1 MAIPRCRCVVAVVVR
16 PAAPSRYFEHEV
28 LSKYPVAQHFVF
40 GSLLAA
46 DWDAE
51 LPARTRTR
59 TRTRTHWPG
68 SIGPSALL
76 RIRNGVLHSPS

>member
-1 MAIPRCRCVVAVVVR
+1 MAIPRCRCAVAVVVR

-28 LSKYPVAQHFVF
+28 LGKYPVAQHFVF

-51 LPARTRTR
+51 LPARASSCPHPHPLARA
-59 TRTRTHWPG
+59 RTRTH
-68 SIGPSALL
+68 
-76 RIRNGVLHSPS
+76 